1 MKWDDRIRRRL
12 RLKDLHTLQ
21 TVAEVGSMAKASER
35 LALSQPAISKAVS
48 DMEHVLGT
56 SLLDRSARGVA
67 LTESGRLLV
76 ERTRV
81 VFDEISQ
88 GVSDIE
94 RLSDPTRGI
103 VKIGTTEPVA
113 SVVSEIIS
121 RLASK
126 YPGVGYDVMVSDL
139 DTLIGELRQRTRD
152 VVVTRWAAPP
162 VADDLAIQPL
172 FNSPLAVM
180 AAQGHPLLR
189 RRKLSLADLMDER
202 WTLSPPNSFLGRV
215 VVDLFRR
222 RKLPLPPAVV
232 TTISIHM
239 RLDLLASGGFITI
252 LPAQMLRSPA
262 QRAWLRAADVD
273 LRDSLQPIAAI
284 TLKKRRVGGAVK
296 LFEQAS
302 LEICKNMARA
312 R

>member
-1 MKWDDRIRRRL
+1 MKWDDRIGRRL

-35 LALSQPAISKAVS
+35 LALSQPAISKAVA
-48 DMEHVLGT
+48 DMEHVLRAP
-56 SLLDRSARGVA
+56 LLDRSARGVA
-67 LTESGRLLV
+67 LTECGRLLV

-94 RLSDPTRGI
+94 SRSDPTRGV

-113 SVVSEIIS
+113 GVVSEIIS
-121 RLASK
+121 RLASS
-126 YPGVGYDVMVSDL
+126 YPRLGYDVMISDL
-139 DTLIGELRQRTRD
+139 DTLIGELRERTRD
-152 VVVTRWAAPP
+152 VVVTRWVPP
-162 VADDLAIQPL
+162 AVADDLAVQTL
-172 FNSPLAVM
+172 FKSLLAVM
-180 AAQGHPLLR
+180 AAERHPLLR
-189 RRKLSLADLMDER
+189 RKKLGLDDLMEER
-202 WTLSPPNSFLGRV
+202 WTLSPPDSFLGRV

-222 RKLPLPPAVV
+222 RKLPLPPTVV

-239 RLDLLASGGFITI
+239 RLNLLASGGFLTV
-252 LPAQMLRSPA
+252 LPAQMLRYPSNK
-262 QRAWLRAADVD
+262 AWLRALDVD
-273 LRDSLQPIAAI
+273 LRDSSQPIASI
-284 TLKKRRVGGAVK
+284 TLKKRRAAGAVR

-302 LEICKNMARA
+302 LEVCKSMAKA